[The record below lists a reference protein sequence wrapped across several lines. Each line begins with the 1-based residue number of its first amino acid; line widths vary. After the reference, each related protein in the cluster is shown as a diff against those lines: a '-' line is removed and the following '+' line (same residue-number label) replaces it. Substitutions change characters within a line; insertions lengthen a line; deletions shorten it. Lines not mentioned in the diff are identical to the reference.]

1 MTIPTLK
8 FSYRFCLLVLWLG
21 IVNAAQAFVISD
33 VRVEGLQRIGAGAV
47 FGAIPFNVG
56 DEVDDEGLRQII
68 RALFRTENFD
78 DVKVGRDGNVLL
90 IIVSERPTIDAIEI
104 DGNKAIKTEALIDG
118 LSGAGLAEGEIF
130 KKVTL
135 DQMGAELERQYVIQ
149 GRYDAKIATEVETL
163 PRNRVAI
170 KVEVDEG
177 SVSGIR
183 HINIVG
189 NKVFDDATLRDLFE
203 LQLPGLLSWYTKDG
217 QYSRE
222 KLKGDLE
229 SLESYYLDRGYLK
242 FQIDSTQVA
251 IAPNMEDVYITINIT
266 EGEQYKVGAVEISG
280 ELRDIPEETI
290 RSLILSREGQIY
302 SREFMTASEERIET
316 VLGNAGYTFASAT
329 GNPALSEDG
338 QSVTVRFFV
347 DAGSRAYVR

>member
-1 MTIPTLK
+1 MIYSDYNWAPVKIAAFKSLVRLGTLA
-8 FSYRFCLLVLWLG
+8 LLLCGV
-21 IVNAAQAFVISD
+21 IQAQAFVISD

-56 DEVDDEGLRQII
+56 DEVDDDGLRQII

-90 IIVSERPTIDAIEI
+90 IIVSERPTIEMIEI
-104 DGNKAIKTEALIDG
+104 DGNKAIKSEALLEG
-118 LSGAGLAEGEIF
+118 LSGAGLSEGEIF

-149 GRYDAKIATEVETL
+149 GRYDAKISTEVENL
-163 PRNRVAI
+163 PRNRVGI
-170 KVEVDEG
+170 KIEVDEG

-189 NKVFDDATLRDLFE
+189 NRVFDDATLRELFE
-203 LQLPGLLSWYTKDG
+203 LQLPSLLSFYTKDA

-229 SLESYYLDRGYLK
+229 NLESYYLDRGYLN
-242 FQIDSTQVA
+242 FAVESTQVA
-251 IAPNMEDVYITINIT
+251 IAPNMEDVYITINVD
-266 EGEQYKVGAVEISG
+266 EGQQFKVGRVEISG
-280 ELRDIPEETI
+280 ELRDIP
-290 RSLILSREGQIY
+290 
-302 SREFMTASEERIET
+302 
-316 VLGNAGYTFASAT
+316 
-329 GNPALSEDG
+329 
-338 QSVTVRFFV
+338 
-347 DAGSRAYVR
+347 